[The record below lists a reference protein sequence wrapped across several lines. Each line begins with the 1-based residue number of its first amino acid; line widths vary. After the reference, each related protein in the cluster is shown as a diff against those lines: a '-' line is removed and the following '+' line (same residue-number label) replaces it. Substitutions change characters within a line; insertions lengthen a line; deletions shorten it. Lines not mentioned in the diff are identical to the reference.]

1 MATDEKASSATPRV
15 VRTGGKGFNSIMG
28 FISKFN
34 YDWVLSLASG
44 LAFNLMVAIIPIIIA
59 ILALAGFIY
68 GGLNPSIQE
77 QLIQQIQQIFP
88 PPIPS
93 QEIVGLAL
101 NTLNKDA
108 GALGLIAIVM
118 AIIGGSGL
126 FVAMEGQLDI
136 IYQIRTRD
144 IIKQYIMALSMLLVF
159 VILAPFMLFANSIPG
174 VVYSFVQKTSLGQTQ
189 IASSGIGFT
198 FLTIFCGLLAT
209 WVLIEI
215 IYLVVPN
222 QHISFRESWFG
233 ALLAAVATQAYLQ
246 LFPFYATHFLSG
258 YTGTVGFAII
268 FIFFFYFFAVIL
280 LGGAEVNAFYAQ
292 GKRAL
297 PENMAGLVHAITDD
311 TRKPIDANGSQG
323 TSETAQNQEDIRN
336 ISQS

>member
-1 MATDEKASSATPRV
+1 MATDEKAPSTTPEV
-15 VRTGGKGFNSIMG
+15 VKTGVKGFNSILA

-44 LAFNLMVAIIPIIIA
+44 LAFNLMVAIIPFIIA
-59 ILALAGFIY
+59 ILALAGFIF

-93 QEIVGLAL
+93 QEVVGLAL
-101 NTLNKDA
+101 NTLNQDA
-108 GALGLIAIVM
+108 GALGIIAIVM

-144 IIKQYIMALSMLLVF
+144 IIQQYIMALGMLLVF
-159 VILAPFMLFANSIPG
+159 VILAPLMLFANSIPT
-174 VVYSFVQKTSLGQTQ
+174 VLHSFAQKTALSQTQ
-189 IASSGIGFT
+189 IVSSGFGFNL
-198 FLTIFCGLLAT
+198 LTIFCGLLAT
-209 WVLIEI
+209 WIFIEV
-215 IYLVVPN
+215 IYIVVPN

-233 ALLAAVATQAYLQ
+233 ALLAAIATQAYLL
-246 LFPFYATHFLSG
+246 LFPFYVTHFLSG

-280 LGGAEVNAFYAQ
+280 LGGAEVNAYYTQ

-297 PENMAGLVHAITDD
+297 PENMAGLAHAITHD
-311 TRKPIDANGSQG
+311 TRTPTDENTAQEA
-323 TSETAQNQEDIRN
+323 SETAQNQEDLRN
-336 ISQS
+336 ISHG

>member
-1 MATDEKASSATPRV
+1 MASDEKASSDTPGV
-15 VRTGGKGFNSIMG
+15 AKVGVKGFKSILG
-28 FISKFN
+28 FIDKFN

-59 ILALAGFIY
+59 ILALAGFIF
-68 GGLNPSIQE
+68 GGMNPAIQE
-77 QLIQQIQQIFP
+77 QLIQQIQQLFP

-93 QEIVGLAL
+93 QEIIGLAL

-108 GALGLIAIVM
+108 GLLGLIAVVM

-144 IIKQYIMALSMLLVF
+144 IIRQYIMAFGMLFVF
-159 VILAPFMLFANSIPG
+159 VILAPFMLFANSIPSILH
-174 VVYSFVQKTSLGQTQ
+174 SFAQKSSLSQTQ
-189 IASSGIGFT
+189 IVRSGIGFEL
-198 FLTIFCGLLAT
+198 LTLFCGFLAT

-233 ALLAAVATQAYLQ
+233 ALLAAAATQAYLQ
-246 LFPFYATHFLSG
+246 LFPFYVTHFLSG

-297 PENMAGLVHAITDD
+297 PENMAGLVHAVAYKSQVKIDD
-311 TRKPIDANGSQG
+311 NISQDS
-323 TSETAQNQEDIRN
+323 SEASQIEEDVRN
-336 ISQS
+336 IS

>member
-1 MATDEKASSATPRV
+1 MATDEKESSATPGV
-15 VRTGGKGFNSIMG
+15 VKAGAKGFKSIMG
-28 FISKFN
+28 FIDKFN

-44 LAFNLMVAIIPIIIA
+44 LAFNLMVAIIPFIIA
-59 ILALAGFIY
+59 ILALAGFIW

-93 QEIVGLAL
+93 QQVVELAL
-101 NTLNKDA
+101 NTLNSDA
-108 GALGLIAIVM
+108 GFLGLIAVVM

-126 FVAMEGQLDI
+126 FVAMEGQFDI

-144 IIKQYIMALSMLLVF
+144 IVKQYIMAFGMLLVF
-159 VILAPFMLFANSIPG
+159 VILAPIMLFANSIPG
-174 VVYSFVQKTSLGQTQ
+174 VIHSFVQKTSLGQTQ
-189 IASSGIGFT
+189 IVSSGIGLT
-198 FLTIFCGLLAT
+198 ILTIFCGLIAT

-215 IYLVVPN
+215 MYLVVPN

-233 ALLAAVATQAYLQ
+233 ALLAAIATQAYLQ
-246 LFPFYATHFLSG
+246 LFPWYATHFLGS

-268 FIFFFYFFAVIL
+268 FIFFFYFYAVIL
-280 LGGAEVNAFYAQ
+280 LGGAEINAFYAQ

-297 PENMAGLVHAITDD
+297 PENMAGLAHAIMND
-311 TRKPIDANGSQG
+311 TRTPIDENGSQD
-323 TSETAQNQEDIRN
+323 TSETPQKQEDVRN

>member
-1 MATDEKASSATPRV
+1 MATDEKASSTTPGV
-15 VRTGGKGFNSIMG
+15 VKAGVKGFNSLLG

-44 LAFNLMVAIIPIIIA
+44 LAFNLMVAIIPFIIA

-68 GGLNPSIQE
+68 GGLNPLIQE
-77 QLIQQIQQIFP
+77 QLIQSIQQIFP

-93 QEIVGLAL
+93 QEVIGLAL
-101 NTLNKDA
+101 NTLNQDA
-108 GALGLIAIVM
+108 GALGLIAVVM

-144 IIKQYIMALSMLLVF
+144 IIKQYMMALSMLLVF
-159 VILAPFMLFANSIPG
+159 VLLAPLMLFANSIPS
-174 VVYSFVQKTSLGQTQ
+174 VIHSFVQKTPLGQTQ

-198 FLTIFCGLLAT
+198 FLTIFCGFLAS
-209 WVLIEI
+209 WILIEI

-246 LFPFYATHFLSG
+246 LFPFYATHFLGS

-297 PENMAGLVHAITDD
+297 PENMAGLAHAITND
-311 TRKPIDANGSQG
+311 TRTLIDENGSQD
-323 TSETAQNQEDIRN
+323 TSETPQKQEDVRN